1 MNKIHYEGKW
11 NNFQSVHMVL
21 IIHSWEHLQGMLGA
35 SDSHTPYNQ
44 FPKSLLPPQWHMII
58 ISLGSLLIPC
68 THLTDISV
76 ASGEQHQ
83 IPEMW
88 SPDQGP
94 AVPGTVV
101 HNGKKNAPV
110 LFSLIGSLCWG
121 KGKICKGFGGPTCPL
136 SSWRETAARPQ
147 CIPSPVQVLRDLP
160 AVPGALSQSCLEKPH
175 RRPAHKWDI
184 HSGRQLFLRNP
195 SGTRV
200 NHAKMLNPTNLNLK
214 QNLIG

>member
-1 MNKIHYEGKW
+1 MK
-11 NNFQSVHMVL
+11 
-21 IIHSWEHLQGMLGA
+21 
-35 SDSHTPYNQ
+35 Q
-44 FPKSLLPPQWHMII
+44 FPKCAYGLDNSLLGTLEMNARGIWLTHTLPTSSLKSP
-58 ISLGSLLIPC
+58 STPLGSLLIPC

-76 ASGEQHQ
+76 ASEEQHQ

-101 HNGKKNAPV
+101 HNGKKKNKTAPV

-121 KGKICKGFGGPTCPL
+121 RGKICKGFGGPTCPL
-136 SSWRETAARPQ
+136 SSWRETAACPR
-147 CIPSPVQVLRDLP
+147 CMPSPVQVLKDLP

-175 RRPAHKWDI
+175 RRPDHKWDI

-195 SGTRV
+195 SGTRM
-200 NHAKMLNPTNLNLK
+200 NHAKLLNPTNLNLK